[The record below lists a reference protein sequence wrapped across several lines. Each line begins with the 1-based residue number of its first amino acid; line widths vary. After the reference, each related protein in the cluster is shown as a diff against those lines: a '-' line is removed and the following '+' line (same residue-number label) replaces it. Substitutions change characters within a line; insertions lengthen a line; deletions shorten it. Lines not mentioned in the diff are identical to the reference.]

1 MVDCFGKVKLS
12 WLIIVINIVVI
23 TRFLHKLSFVLIAER
38 ILKLVLRADKNADVK
53 NAKQNIAKII

>member
-1 MVDCFGKVKLS
+1 VVDCFGKVKLS